1 VEMRARGRAADSAPA
16 IAAVAYCLAYLA
28 YLFTHIE
35 NEVGHW
41 RSIVL
46 LPLLLIY
53 AAQAWQ
59 GDRRFAPA
67 LASVGL
73 RRGNLR
79 AGLLI
84 ALLAGLGLSALQLM
98 ISNRA
103 AAIWDLLASGRAFYL
118 FPLAFTFMLLG
129 PAFTEEFF
137 FRGVVQ
143 TRLTR
148 WFGWHRTAILVT
160 SALFGLYH
168 VPYAYLNPRW
178 PSHGDLPA
186 AFTAAMFQGGIGGL
200 ILGTIYA
207 VSRQNL
213 LALMLTHALLNALPG
228 MTAIKF
234 GSGG

>member
-1 VEMRARGRAADSAPA
+1 MEIPVRRPATDSAPA
-16 IAAVAYCLAYLA
+16 IAALAYFLAYLA

-35 NEVGHW
+35 NEVEHW

-53 AAQAWQ
+53 AVQAWQ
-59 GDRRFAPA
+59 GDRRLAPA
-67 LASVGL
+67 IASVGL

-79 AGLLI
+79 AGLWG
-84 ALLAGLGLSALQLM
+84 ALLLGAGLSVLQLFL
-98 ISNRA
+98 SNRA
-103 AAIWDLLASGRAFYL
+103 AAIWDLLVTGRAFYL
-118 FPLAFTFMLLG
+118 FPLTLAFMLVG

-143 TRLTR
+143 SRLTR
-148 WFGWHRTAILVT
+148 WFGSPWPAILVT

-168 VPYAYLNPRW
+168 VPYAYLNPHW

-186 AFTAAMFQGGIGGL
+186 AFTAAMVQAGVGGL
-200 ILGTIYA
+200 ILGAVYA
-207 VSRQNL
+207 ISRQNL
-213 LALMLTHALLNALPG
+213 LAPMLTHALINALPG

-234 GSGG
+234 GSGA

>member
-1 VEMRARGRAADSAPA
+1 MDIPARSRNADAAPA
-16 IAAVAYCLAYLA
+16 LAAVAYFLAYLA

-35 NEVGHW
+35 NEVEHY

-53 AAQAWQ
+53 VAQARQ
-59 GDRRFAPA
+59 GDRRLASA

-79 AGLLI
+79 AGLWI
-84 ALLAGLGLSALQLM
+84 AVLAGLGLSAQQLV
-98 ISNRA
+98 ISNQA
-103 AAIWDLLASGRAFYL
+103 TAIWDALVSGRALYL
-118 FPLAFTFMLLG
+118 FPLATIFMLLG

-148 WFGWHRTAILVT
+148 WFGTTWPAILVT
-160 SALFGLYH
+160 SVLFGLYH
-168 VPYAYLNPRW
+168 VPYAYLNPHW
-178 PSHGDLPA
+178 PSHSDLA
-186 AFTAAMFQGGIGGL
+186 RALQAAMFQGGIGGL

-207 VSRQNL
+207 ISRQNL
-213 LALMLTHALLNALPG
+213 LAPILTHALINVLPG
-228 MTAIKF
+228 MTSIKF
-234 GSGG
+234 G